1 MASEVWLIAEFT
13 IKEGK
18 LDAFKDIANKF
29 ITTVQ
34 ENEPGALT
42 YQLYFDHKQAKCLA
56 IEQYRDSKAVLTH
69 FKNAGALGLKLL
81 GTAQLTRR
89 ELVGN
94 VSNEL
99 KIAAIPF
106 GVTFFK
112 PWGGF
117 VREQEVSR
125 AC

>member
-1 MASEVWLIAEFT
+1 MTSEVWLIAEFT

-18 LDAFKDIANKF
+18 LDAFKEIANQF

-34 ENEPGALT
+34 ANEPGALT
-42 YQLYFDHKQAKCLA
+42 YQLSFDHKQTKCLVL
-56 IEQYRDSKAVLTH
+56 EQYRDSKAVLTH
-69 FKNAGALGLKLL
+69 FKNAATLGLKLL

-89 ELVGN
+89 ELIGN

-99 KIAAIPF
+99 KLAAVPF
-106 GVTFFK
+106 GISLFD

-117 VREQEVSR
+117 VRERE
-125 AC
+125 A